1 MFKKTTLLS
10 IVCTLFGFLAMSQE
24 TSSTTQPTQPAAT
37 QKAEEVAPGN
47 AFLRTLPI
55 ITDKTNALL
64 IADLEKIYKH
74 PFAAKLQSGGKA
86 TAELMMLHKIT
97 SYFSIPRKEIKS
109 IYVSADLSPYDG
121 QSYHSADYIVMVN
134 VNRPYS
140 AEDYYAM
147 AAKLGSR
154 DGEYNGSQPESKKWG
169 KTYGLTLNGKNKK
182 LFITLINGNE
192 TILISNK
199 EIFIRKALNQYKK
212 GDLEQLPTEALK
224 QFAVMLNPELPFGY
238 MFNFSDSVRSEF
250 EAQNRKLA
258 PSFGDDGK
266 TAFTYSK
273 WEELQ
278 NVKTILFT
286 ASFPKDSISG
296 EVLVEYTNENGP
308 VQFAQ
313 RISRLKKFFEN
324 DRTLPAN
331 DANFVKSLRCL
342 KMTRFEDNPSVL
354 RLAVVAKAP
363 HMHALVTTCEN
374 VPELQAKVDIGKA
387 QKRFQEDTYEIPA
400 VANDNGRTNP
410 FKGKSSG
417 SAAMGFGKK
426 ARK

>member
-1 MFKKTTLLS
+1 MLKKTTLLS
-10 IVCTLFGFLAMSQE
+10 MVCCLFGFLAMSQE
-24 TSSTTQPTQPAAT
+24 ATQAEQPAT
-37 QKAEEVAPGN
+37 QNAQEVTPGET
-47 AFLRTLPI
+47 FLRTLPI
-55 ITDKTNALL
+55 ISDKTNTLL
-64 IADLEKIYKH
+64 IADLEKIFKH
-74 PFAAKLQSGGKA
+74 EAAAKLQKGGKS
-86 TAELMMLHKIT
+86 TAELLLLHKIT
-97 SYFSIPRKEIKS
+97 NYFSIPLKDIKS

-121 QSYHSADYIVMVN
+121 QSYHSADYIAMIN
-134 VNRPYS
+134 VKRPYS

-199 EIFIRKALNQYKK
+199 ELFIRKTLSQYKK

-224 QFAVMLNPELPFGY
+224 QFAIMLNPELPFGY
-238 MFNFSDSVRSEF
+238 MLNFSDSVRSEF
-250 EAQNRKLA
+250 EAQNRQLA

-286 ASFPKDSISG
+286 ATFPKDIISG
-296 EVLVEYTNENGP
+296 ELLVEYTNENGP

-313 RISRLKKFFEN
+313 RITRLRKFFEN
-324 DRTLPAN
+324 DKTLSSK
-331 DANFVKSLRCL
+331 DSNFIKSLRCI

-354 RLAVVAKAP
+354 RVAITAKAQ
-363 HMHALVTTCEN
+363 HLHALVTTCEN

-387 QKRFQEDTYEIPA
+387 QKRFQEDAYEIPA
-400 VANDNGRTNP
+400 VANDGGKANP
-410 FKGKSSG
+410 FKGKSSK